1 MDCIEVC
8 ANKIL
13 NDATE
18 VFTQIPVIAG
28 TIEHSQKAR
37 GEQQV
42 REATGHHQTLV
53 ICFGRKRYHMNV
65 LMAVPGFRQGALRI
79 TSHYEMF
86 VAGHRID
93 EQSHGSDTFRTIS
106 RTRQGDQKSGPV
118 YGQSIGTV
126 QQKSATTDGFGDDPQ
141 LVLNGNTNAVTNIFR
156 ATGPGERQ
164 TPDAPGELAQR
175 ITRCNHLVAGAQP
188 RPGLL
193 ANLP

>member
-1 MDCIEVC
+1 MDRIEVC

-18 VFTQIPVIAG
+18 VFTQIPVITG
-28 TIEHSQKAR
+28 PLEHSQKAR
-37 GEQQV
+37 GKQQV

-53 ICFGRKRYHMNV
+53 ICFGRKRYDTNV
-65 LMAVPGFRQGALRI
+65 LMAVPGARQCALRI

-93 EQSHGSDTFRTIS
+93 EQSHGSDAFRTIS

-126 QQKSATTDGFGDDPQ
+126 QQERPATDGFGDDPQ
-141 LVLNGNTNAVTNIFR
+141 LVLNGNPNAVTDIFR
-156 ATGPGERQ
+156 AARPGERQ
-164 TPDAPGELAQR
+164 APDAPSELEQR
-175 ITRCNHLVAGAQP
+175 ITRRDNLVAGAQP